1 MTKFWLF
8 AENEFNRHQDEI
20 NNYNYLGISE
30 NKLKKRNF
38 NKGDLIFVY
47 ISKIKKFSDIR
58 EISSDNI
65 INLPPNFSYD
75 KKYDLAIQTKL
86 VKKLNRENWIDSYPI
101 FEKLELMKNNSIGF
115 MLLNCPILLE
125 EKDSN
130 EIINAFNKLQ
140 F

>member
-8 AENEFNRHQDEI
+8 AENEFNRYQDEI
-20 NNYNYLGISE
+20 NDYKYLGISE

-58 EISSDNI
+58 KISSDNI
-65 INLPPNFSYD
+65 VNLPNSFSYD

-101 FEKLELMKNNSIGF
+101 FKKLELMRNNSIGF
-115 MLLNCPILLE
+115 MLLNCPIILD
-125 EKDSN
+125 EKDSK
-130 EIINAFNKLQ
+130 EIMNAFNRL
-140 F
+140 